1 MKLRRLILIIL
12 LLFGLTP
19 LTLALLINVP
29 LVMERIEG
37 FYHKAHLQNLRAD
50 FRDLDQHLAG
60 RYDTVR
66 LLAKL
71 PESPMLLGSGM
82 SEEATKIH
90 FIQWVNRVLQDQRDI
105 VEIAYYD
112 TLHQEHF
119 SLQRNAETGALESL
133 GTAIQPPS
141 KDFLDAALKLSPGG
155 ALISRLLV
163 NPDLLQEQPNHFMT
177 LQLISPVFSPYL
189 PRDVTGEPLVGAV
202 AITIDVGGL
211 ARAYENTLWVHDDGR
226 YLAVSPKGQSKTTAF
241 EDFPGLQQ
249 LLDKGVM
256 TLWTGPGQAQVI
268 WIPMFNTESEGRL
281 WVGREVDPSPIEAF
295 RTTILTSLF
304 GIMVGVIIM
313 VFGAA
318 HWLAT
323 RTEHFS
329 SELTDGIGQV
339 LKNNKEVE
347 FSWGGTQELRDL
359 GTNLTQLAGTHAEHT
374 RRLER
379 HARELEESN
388 RYKSQF
394 LANVSHEL
402 RTPLNSILLLSK
414 MLAAPDARLDGEQR
428 KQAQVIH
435 SAGQDLYALI
445 NNILDLSRIEAG
457 KCTFT
462 VEQVPLRV
470 MLQDLFDL
478 LQPIAKNKHLPFKL
492 DISDDLPEQMTTDGE
507 KVRQILK
514 NFLSNAIKF
523 TREGS
528 VTLQARYEPDQTKCA
543 LRFSVID
550 TGTGIPQEKQDA
562 IFEAFQQADG
572 STNRRFGGTGLGLT
586 ISRSLAD
593 LLGGQIELSSV
604 EGQGSTFSLRLPLD
618 FDTSLHATDHIDI
631 IQAEDSEDSPDTT
644 KAAET
649 EEKANCP
656 PPSEPIDANYAGK
669 RLLVIDADIQNLL
682 ALTPMLEGWNIAV
695 TAAGDSKEALETLED
710 EPDFDLI
717 LIDSMMPGMDGYA
730 ILTAL
735 RTDARYQARY
745 AATPVLV
752 LDDQISN
759 ATSED
764 DRAQCLDAGANGY
777 LSKPV
782 EPATLKQELDR
793 LL

>member
-1 MKLRRLILIIL
+1 MKLRRLILITL

-29 LVMERIEG
+29 LVMERIED

-82 SEEATKIH
+82 AQEATKLH

-105 VEIAYYD
+105 VEIAYFD
-112 TLHQEHF
+112 THHQERY
-119 SLQRNAETGALESL
+119 SLQRNPETGLMESESKAIKPPNEAL
-133 GTAIQPPS
+133 
-141 KDFLDAALKLSPGG
+141 LDAALKQAPGG

-163 NPDLLQEQPNHFMT
+163 SPELLTDHPAHFMT
-177 LQLISPVFSPYL
+177 LQLVSPVSSPYL
-189 PRDVTGEPLVGAV
+189 PRDAQGEPLVGVV

-211 ARAYENTLWVHDDGR
+211 ARAYKNTLWVHDDGR
-226 YLAVSPKGQSKTTAF
+226 YLAVSDKGSSKTNAF
-241 EDFPGLQQ
+241 EDFPGLEQ
-249 LLDKGVM
+249 LLKQDVM
-256 TLWTGPGQAQVI
+256 NLWSDGGDEQVI

-281 WVGREVDPSPIEAF
+281 WVGREVDPSPIDAF
-295 RTTILTSLF
+295 RTAILTSLL
-304 GIMVGVIIM
+304 GIVVGVIIM

-318 HWLAT
+318 RWLAT
-323 RTEHFS
+323 RTERFS
-329 SELTDGIGQV
+329 TNLTDGIEQV
-339 LKNNKEVE
+339 LKNNREVQ
-347 FSWGGTQELRDL
+347 FSWGGTQELREL
-359 GTNLTQLAGTHAEHT
+359 GNNLTQLAGTHAEHT

-414 MLAAPDARLDGEQR
+414 MLAAPDARLEEEQR
-428 KQAQVIH
+428 KQARVIH
-435 SAGQDLYALI
+435 SAGQDLYTLI

-462 VEQVPLRV
+462 VEQVPLRT
-470 MLQDLFDL
+470 MLQDLMDL
-478 LQPIAKNKHLPFKL
+478 LRPIADNKHLPLIL
-492 DISDDLPEQMTTDGE
+492 DIDADLPDQMISDSE

-523 TREGS
+523 TKQGS
-528 VTLQARYEPDQTKCA
+528 VTLRALYEPEQRECA

-550 TGTGIPQEKQDA
+550 TGTGIPKDKQEA

-586 ISRSLAD
+586 ISRSLAEM
-593 LLGGQIELSSV
+593 LGGEIELSSV
-604 EGQGSTFSLRLPLD
+604 EGQGSTFSLRLPLE
-618 FDTSLHATDHIDI
+618 FDTSKHATDHIDI
-631 IQAEDSEDSPDTT
+631 I
-644 KAAET
+644 AAEAT
-649 EEKANCP
+649 EDGPSSNLLNESAASP
-656 PPSEPIDANYAGK
+656 RAIAASEPVAADFDAK
-669 RLLVIDADIQNLL
+669 RILVIDDDIQNLL
-682 ALTPMLEGWNIAV
+682 SLTPMLERWHIQV
-695 TAAGDSKEALETLED
+695 TAAGDGEEALETLEE

-717 LIDSMMPGMDGYA
+717 LLDIMMPGMDGYA

-745 AATPVLV
+745 AETPVLV
-752 LDDQISN
+752 LSGQV
-759 ATSED
+759 TED
-764 DRAQCLDAGANGY
+764 DRAQCLEAGANGY

-782 EPATLKQELDR
+782 QAADLKIELEH